1 MSDQRS
7 ATISLMRRPVAASVK
22 NQHPLHVTQVG
33 ENVHALR
40 ERQHHRFEVTDA
52 RLAYEQHGIGFL
64 RSGQMTNS
72 VCVFEDHQITFRIFT
87 RLVFNRCL
95 SLCTCRS
102 QFCTC
107 SGSISGVVEVQSM
120 ESLWVIAPR

>member
-1 MSDQRS
+1 
-7 ATISLMRRPVAASVK
+7 MRRPVAASVK

-72 VCVFEDHQITFRIFT
+72 VCVFEDHQHYIPNLHQTGIQQMSFFMHLPQPVLHLQ
-87 RLVFNRCL
+87 RLHIRGC
-95 SLCTCRS
+95 
-102 QFCTC
+102 
-107 SGSISGVVEVQSM
+107 
-120 ESLWVIAPR
+120 